1 MGKSKV
7 SCMLERL
14 ERTPVANE
22 VLGKLKKMI
31 EKMSINDRLPSE
43 HQLMND
49 LGISRQTARE
59 ALITLQAEGYV
70 KILRGKGAFVAD
82 KQKFDEKKFF
92 EWVKSNEL
100 QIQELIEIRCAIEPL
115 AASLAA
121 LRITEE
127 ELRQLEKIYTDFN
140 EAILN
145 GNVEEIVELDGR
157 FHNLI
162 LEASK
167 NKGLTFIYSNFMM
180 ILNEYRSKAFSHP
193 ANPLLAIEAH
203 KRIFTAIE
211 NRDEQEAFRAMI
223 EHLKESQENVTGT
236 ADEIATLMD
245 DRIGQ

>member
-1 MGKSKV
+1 
-7 SCMLERL
+7 MLEKL

-22 VLGKLKKMI
+22 VTEKLKMMI
-31 EKMSINDRLPSE
+31 AKMSINDRLPSE
-43 HQLMND
+43 HQLVSD

-59 ALITLQAEGYV
+59 ALITLQAEGFV

-82 KQKFDEKKFF
+82 KQKFDEERFL
-92 EWVKSNEL
+92 EWVKTHEL

-127 ELRQLEKIYTDFN
+127 ELLQLEKVYTDFN
-140 EAILN
+140 DVVLK
-145 GNVEEIVELDGR
+145 GNVEEIVELDGK

-193 ANPLLAIEAH
+193 ANPLLAINAH
-203 KRIFTAIE
+203 QKIFTAIQ
-211 NRDEQEAFRAMI
+211 NRDESGAFRAMT

-236 ADEIATLMD
+236 ADEIAMLMTKLD
-245 DRIGQ
+245 SNQ

>member
-115 AASLAA
+115 AAS
-121 LRITEE
+121 
-127 ELRQLEKIYTDFN
+127 
-140 EAILN
+140 
-145 GNVEEIVELDGR
+145 
-157 FHNLI
+157 
-162 LEASK
+162 
-167 NKGLTFIYSNFMM
+167 
-180 ILNEYRSKAFSHP
+180 
-193 ANPLLAIEAH
+193 
-203 KRIFTAIE
+203 
-211 NRDEQEAFRAMI
+211 
-223 EHLKESQENVTGT
+223 
-236 ADEIATLMD
+236 
-245 DRIGQ
+245 